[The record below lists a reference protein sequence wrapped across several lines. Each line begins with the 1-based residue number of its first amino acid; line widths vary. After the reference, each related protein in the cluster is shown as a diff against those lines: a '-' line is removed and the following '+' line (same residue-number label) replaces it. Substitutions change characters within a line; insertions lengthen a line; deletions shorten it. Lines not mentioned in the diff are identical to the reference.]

1 MILIINNDIRVIFKV
16 SKIKKDEMQKQAY
29 EIDDLKFFRLDEPL
43 QQNKMNDYIHKPFLN
58 EMNQK

>member
-29 EIDDLKFFRLDEPL
+29 EIDDLKFFS
-43 QQNKMNDYIHKPFLN
+43 FG
-58 EMNQK
+58 